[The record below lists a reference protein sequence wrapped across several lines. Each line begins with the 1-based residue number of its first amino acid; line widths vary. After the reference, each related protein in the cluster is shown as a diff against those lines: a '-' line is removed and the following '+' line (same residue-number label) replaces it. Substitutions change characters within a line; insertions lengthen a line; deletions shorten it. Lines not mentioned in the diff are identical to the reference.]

1 MRKGRSRGDKAAPP
15 PPARREPG
23 RAVSGSAAERRAAL
37 LGGGGRKEPEDSRAA
52 GAPEREMITESTPL
66 RCRKL
71 SNPDIFSSAGKT
83 KLHRQLSQDDCKLRR
98 GSLASSLSGKQLL
111 PLSNSVHSGV
121 GQTIWQ
127 PPGDTSNLVRMRNQ
141 SLGQS
146 APSLTAGLKELSLP
160 RRGSL
165 ISSPLYSHCRG
176 NDVHQHMFSP
186 TSAPGLQHLKFPFSA
201 DCALVTSPLV
211 FYLNSQPQS
220 NPSSPCYSHPFQWS
234 CRTSNRKSLIVT
246 SSTSP
251 TLPRPHSPLHG
262 HAGSSPLDSPRNFSP
277 NAPAH
282 FSFVPA
288 RSHGHRADR
297 TDGRRWS
304 LASLPSSG
312 YGTNTP
318 SSTVSSSCSSQ
329 EKLHQLPF
337 QPTADELHFLTK
349 HFSTESITDEE
360 GRHSPALRPRSRSL
374 SPGRSPVSF
383 DSEIIM
389 MNHVYKERFP
399 KATAQMEERLAE
411 FIASN
416 APENVLQLADGVLS
430 FIHHQVIELARDCL
444 DKSREGLITSRYF
457 YELQENL
464 EKLLQDAHERS
475 ESSEVAFVTQLVKK
489 LMIIIARPARL
500 LECLEFDPEEFY
512 HLLEAAEGHAKE
524 GQGIK
529 CDIPRYIISQLGLTR
544 DPLEEMAQ
552 LNSYDSPDTPETD
565 DSVESR
571 GASVQSKKTPSEE
584 EFETIKLISNGAYGA
599 VYLVRH
605 KTTRQRFA
613 MKKINK
619 QNLILRNQIQQA
631 FVERD
636 ILTFAENPFVVSMF
650 CSFETKRHLCM
661 VMEYVEGG
669 DCATL
674 LKNIGALPVD
684 MARMY
689 FAETV
694 LALEYLHNYGIV
706 HRDLKPD
713 NLLITS
719 MGHIKLTDFGLSKI
733 GLMSLTTNL
742 YEGHIE
748 KDTREFLDKQVC
760 GTPEYIA
767 PEVILRQGYG
777 KPVDWW
783 AMGIILYEF
792 LVGCVPFFGDTPE
805 ELFGQVISDEIAWPE
820 GDDALPPDAQ
830 DLISK
835 LLRQNPLER
844 MGTGSAFEVKQHR
857 FFKDLD
863 WNGLLRQKAEF
874 IPQLESE
881 DDTSYFDTRSERYQH
896 LDSEEEEDT
905 NDDDHVEIR
914 QFSSCSPRFSKV
926 YSSMERLSIHEE
938 RKTPPPTKRSLSEEK
953 DDRLDSLGGLK
964 SRDRSWVIGS
974 PEILRKRLSMSESSH
989 TESDS
994 SPPLTVRRRC
1004 SGLLDMPRF
1013 AISAED
1019 EGAALKRPQSEGM
1032 LLSTVQSR
1040 EGLPVPIPEQPVE
1053 HELPL
1058 EGDAGPATPSTA
1070 ASSASTLTAGSTADF
1085 SDPRARS
1092 NSNEGPD
1099 FTTPKAISDLAVRR
1113 ARHRLLSGESGEKRT
1128 SRPVNKVIKSASATA
1143 LSLLIPSDHHTCSP
1157 LASPMSPHSLSS
1169 NPSSRDSSPSRDFS
1183 PAIANLKP
1191 PIIIHRA
1198 GKKYGFTLRAIRV
1211 YMGDSDIYTVHHM
1224 VWHVEEGGPAN
1235 EAGLREG
1242 DLITHVNGEPVHGLV
1257 HTEVVELILK
1267 SGNKVSISTTP
1278 FENTSIKVGPAR
1290 KASYKS
1296 KMARRNKKSKTK
1308 DGQESKKK
1316 SSLLRKITKQASLLH
1331 TSRSLSSLNRSL
1343 SSGESVPGSPT
1354 HNLSP
1359 RSPTQSY
1366 RSTPESVHSVGGNSS
1381 QSSSPSS
1388 SVPNSP
1394 ASSGHIRPSSLHGL
1408 APKLQRQYR
1417 SPRRKSAGNIP
1428 LSPLAHTP
1436 SPTPQSTSPQRS
1448 PSPLPG
1454 HSVGSSSIIQSFP
1467 VKLHSSPPLV
1477 RQISRPK
1484 SAEPPRSPLLKR
1496 VQSAEKL
1503 AASLSSS
1510 EKKLGSSRK
1519 HSLDISHS
1527 EFKKEMLQR
1536 DPSLQSL
1543 QESANETT
1551 GGKLGLAEKGML
1563 QKPGSRKLGAIRQD
1577 RVERRESLQKQEAI
1591 REVDSSEDETDDGSE
1606 DSQDGRRLD
1615 KPHGGGDQG
1624 SDSFNEDNKFS
1635 SKLESKDSIED
1646 DAFLPEDP
1654 KGTED
1659 LQKGNTQQ
1667 AKPVSEPLRVS
1678 VQPSPSELLSRTSPE
1693 KLANSEKPFLKS
1705 ETTAKEHKLPEN
1717 KTFDCFGPKDRS
1729 SEAIKDLG
1737 RTTGTQKTVDR
1748 TEHVQCPSIKLL
1760 ELEESDSSG
1769 ASCGK
1774 LDLKDPVLTES
1785 SQKKQDSEPLL
1796 ALSSWCPANTSTP
1809 VSVSPPDRGEKGHKE
1824 TPQPA
1829 EQHSTSFLSPGS
1841 ASEMSQRSP
1850 GTEKQQPS
1858 SSQAESALTSSKTS
1872 PAGPASSTLLI
1883 PGAIERALSV
1893 SQLVPLAQSVLGPL
1907 KLSMSGSGEV
1917 EKRKDLGASCKEE
1930 RDSKQKRQEISQV
1943 GECQEKA
1950 KLSSTDGLT
1959 TRSGSCSESSHSAK
1973 PWEATCP
1980 VVAKKEA
1987 TCPVVVKKEAT
1998 SCGAKASEALAGSC
2012 KITPSKELS
2021 HALGQAAL
2029 KASPLPDG
2037 STRPCKEG
2045 TLAQAKS
2052 KEVGNQLKIQDFPLS
2067 HDDAVKKT

>member
-1 MRKGRSRGDKAAPP
+1 QGHLTP
-15 PPARREPG
+15 EPI
-23 RAVSGSAAERRAAL
+23 S
-37 LGGGGRKEPEDSRAA
+37 
-52 GAPEREMITESTPL
+52 L

-71 SNPDIFSSAGKT
+71 SNPDIAGSAGKS
-83 KLHRQLSQDDCKLRR
+83 KIHRQLSQDDCKLQR

-111 PLSNSVHSGV
+111 PLSTSMHSGV
-121 GQTIWQ
+121 SQAAWQ
-127 PPGDTSNLVRMRNQ
+127 PSGESSNLVRMRNQ

-165 ISSPLYSHCRG
+165 ISSPFLSHCRG
-176 NDVHQHMFSP
+176 SDGHQHVFSP
-186 TSAPGLQHLKFPFSA
+186 TSAPGLQHLKTPFSA
-201 DCALVTSPLV
+201 DCALATSPLV
-211 FYLNSQPQS
+211 FYLNPQPQS
-220 NPSSPCYSHPFQWS
+220 NPGSPCCSNPLQWS

-262 HAGSSPLDSPRNFSP
+262 HAGGSPLDSPRNFSP
-277 NAPAH
+277 NAPSH

-329 EKLHQLPF
+329 EKLHQLPY
-337 QPTADELHFLTK
+337 QPTPDELHFLTK

-360 GRHSPALRPRSRSL
+360 GRHSPAMRPRSRSL

-383 DSEIIM
+383 DSEIVM

-411 FIASN
+411 FIASS

-524 GQGIK
+524 GEGIK
-529 CDIPRYIISQLGLTR
+529 CDIPRYIICQLGLTR

-552 LNSYDSPDTPETD
+552 LNSFDSPDTPETD
-565 DSVESR
+565 DSTEGKSR
-571 GASVQSKKTPSEE
+571 GATVQAKKTPSEE

-599 VYLVRH
+599 VFLVRH
-605 KTTRQRFA
+605 RTTRQRFA

-661 VMEYVEGG
+661 VMEYVEV
-669 DCATL
+669 TL
-674 LKNIGALPVD
+674 T
-684 MARMY
+684 Y
-689 FAETV
+689 FCFS
-694 LALEYLHNYGIV
+694 
-706 HRDLKPD
+706 
-713 NLLITS
+713 LLITS

-748 KDTREFLDKQVC
+748 KDAREFLDKQVC

-783 AMGIILYEF
+783 AMGVILYEF

-805 ELFGQVISDEIAWPE
+805 ELFGQVIHDEIAWPE
-820 GDDALPPDAQ
+820 GDDALPLDAQ
-830 DLISK
+830 DLIGK
-835 LLRQNPLER
+835 LLRQNPMER
-844 MGTGSAFEVKQHR
+844 LGTGSAFEVKQHR

-881 DDTSYFDTRSERYQH
+881 DDTSYFDTRTERYQH
-896 LDSEEEEDT
+896 LDSEEEDDT
-905 NDDDHVEIR
+905 NDDDHVELR

-953 DDRLDSLGGLK
+953 DDRLESLGLK
-964 SRDRSWVIGS
+964 CRDRSWVIGS
-974 PEILRKRLSMSESSH
+974 PEILRKHLSVSESSH

-1013 AISAED
+1013 AISAEE
-1019 EGAALKRPQSEGM
+1019 EGKKKQLDGTQP
-1032 LLSTVQSR
+1032 R
-1040 EGLPVPIPEQPVE
+1040 ESHPLPIPEQPVE
-1053 HELPL
+1053 RELQL
-1058 EGDAGPATPSTA
+1058 DDEDG
-1070 ASSASTLTAGSTADF
+1070 
-1085 SDPRARS
+1085 
-1092 NSNEGPD
+1092 NSNEGPE
-1099 FTTPKAISDLAVRR
+1099 FTTPKATSDLAVRR

-1128 SRPVNKVIKSASATA
+1128 TRPVNKVIKSASATA
-1143 LSLLIPSDHHTCSP
+1143 LSLLIPSEHHTCSP

-1183 PAIANLKP
+1183 PAVMNPKP

-1211 YMGDSDIYTVHHM
+1211 YMGNSDVYTVQHM
-1224 VWHVEEGGPAN
+1224 VWHVEEGGPAS

-1257 HTEVVELILK
+1257 HTEVVELVLK

-1316 SSLLRKITKQASLLH
+1316 SSLFRKITKQASLLH

-1366 RSTPESVHSVGGNSS
+1366 RSTPESAHSVGGNSS

-1454 HSVGSSSIIQSFP
+1454 HSVGSSGIMQSFP

-1503 AASLSSS
+1503 TSSLSS
-1510 EKKLGSSRK
+1510 EKKMSSSRK

-1536 DPSLQSL
+1536 DPGLQSW
-1543 QESANETT
+1543 QESMSETT
-1551 GGKLGLAEKGML
+1551 GGKVGLAEKGTL
-1563 QKPGSRKLGAIRQD
+1563 QKPPSRKLGPIRHD

-1591 REVDSSEDETDDGSE
+1591 TEVDSSEDETDEGSE
-1606 DSQDGRRLD
+1606 DSQDGKKMDRPAFNRD
-1615 KPHGGGDQG
+1615 HQV
-1624 SDSFNEDNKFS
+1624 SDPFSEDMKVS
-1635 SKLESKDSIED
+1635 SKLESKDSMED
-1646 DAFLPEDP
+1646 DAFLPEEP
-1654 KGTED
+1654 KTVS
-1659 LQKGNTQQ
+1659 LQKGADQHQPKDVPHPCFSNLILWSYLDCCGR
-1667 AKPVSEPLRVS
+1667 KLKSSEVFSFDFVSE
-1678 VQPSPSELLSRTSPE
+1678 
-1693 KLANSEKPFLKS
+1693 
-1705 ETTAKEHKLPEN
+1705 
-1717 KTFDCFGPKDRS
+1717 RS
-1729 SEAIKDLG
+1729 DL
-1737 RTTGTQKTVDR
+1737 
-1748 TEHVQCPSIKLL
+1748 H
-1760 ELEESDSSG
+1760 
-1769 ASCGK
+1769 
-1774 LDLKDPVLTES
+1774 
-1785 SQKKQDSEPLL
+1785 
-1796 ALSSWCPANTSTP
+1796 
-1809 VSVSPPDRGEKGHKE
+1809 
-1824 TPQPA
+1824 
-1829 EQHSTSFLSPGS
+1829 
-1841 ASEMSQRSP
+1841 
-1850 GTEKQQPS
+1850 
-1858 SSQAESALTSSKTS
+1858 
-1872 PAGPASSTLLI
+1872 
-1883 PGAIERALSV
+1883 
-1893 SQLVPLAQSVLGPL
+1893 
-1907 KLSMSGSGEV
+1907 
-1917 EKRKDLGASCKEE
+1917 
-1930 RDSKQKRQEISQV
+1930 
-1943 GECQEKA
+1943 
-1950 KLSSTDGLT
+1950 
-1959 TRSGSCSESSHSAK
+1959 
-1973 PWEATCP
+1973 
-1980 VVAKKEA
+1980 
-1987 TCPVVVKKEAT
+1987 
-1998 SCGAKASEALAGSC
+1998 
-2012 KITPSKELS
+2012 
-2021 HALGQAAL
+2021 
-2029 KASPLPDG
+2029 
-2037 STRPCKEG
+2037 
-2045 TLAQAKS
+2045 
-2052 KEVGNQLKIQDFPLS
+2052 
-2067 HDDAVKKT
+2067 